1 MKFLLIT
8 RIEGVSQKL
17 EKSLKKKTDYMIIL
31 KITLLMMNY
40 GINMY
45 ER

>member
-17 EKSLKKKTDYMIIL
+17 EKFLKKKTDYMIIL